1 MGEIPEFTTRPELA
15 GTFGM
20 VASTHWLASAAGLA
34 VLEHGGNA
42 FDAAVAAGLV
52 LQVTEPHLNGL
63 GGEVPVIAHHAG
75 RGETFV
81 LCGQGTAPAAATP
94 ETFASLGLDLVP
106 GSGLLAACVPG
117 AFGAW
122 MLLLRE
128 YGTLRLRDV
137 MGYCI
142 GYAASG
148 YPVLPAISWGIAS
161 VAELFRDYWP
171 SSAEVYL
178 PGGHVPAPGSLFAN
192 PALAATYQRILDE
205 AEAASHDRDGQIE
218 AARQVYYQG
227 FVAETIAAYVAS
239 TDVMD
244 VTGQPHRGLLSYFDL
259 AGWHP
264 RLEEP
269 LTYDVGGLTMCKTK
283 PWGQGPVFL
292 QQLAL
297 LDGFDLAAMGP
308 GTADYIHTVT
318 ECAKLAF
325 ADREAWYGDPDFTDV
340 PVKALLSAEYADAR
354 RRLVGPQA
362 SADLLPGAPEG
373 RSPTLPDFV
382 TRTFTG
388 NGDDVSVAP
397 SLDVEPPAPR
407 LDPGTG
413 EPTMRTSG
421 SDPHTPH
428 GGRDPKTASS
438 YRAGDTCH
446 LDVADRFGNMVSATP
461 SGGWLQSSPVIP
473 CLGFCLGTRAQMFTL
488 TPGLPATLAPG
499 KRPRTTLT
507 PSLALRDREPYM
519 AFGTPGGDQQDQW
532 SLLFFLNHLQ
542 FGMNLQ
548 QAIDFPSFHSAH
560 MPSSFYPRQAQPRV
574 LDVES
579 RVGAPVVEELRRRGH
594 LVNVRP
600 AWSLGRVSAVARR
613 NGVLYAAANPR
624 GMQGYAV
631 GR

>member
-1 MGEIPEFTTRPELA
+1 
-15 GTFGM
+15 
-20 VASTHWLASAAGLA
+20 V
-34 VLEHGGNA
+34 
-42 FDAAVAAGLV
+42 
-52 LQVTEPHLNGL
+52 EPHLNGL
-63 GGEVPVIAHHAG
+63 GGEVPVIAYQAG

-94 ETFASLGLDLVP
+94 EAFADLGLDLVP

-137 MGYCI
+137 IGYAI
-142 GYAASG
+142 GYAAAG
-148 YPVLPAISWGIAS
+148 YPLIPAISWGIAS
-161 VAELFRDYWP
+161 VADLFREHWP

-178 PGGHVPAPGSLFAN
+178 PGGHPPAPGSLFAN
-192 PALAATYQRILDE
+192 PALAATYQRILSE
-205 AEAASHDRDGQIE
+205 AEAASADRDEQIE
-218 AARQVYYQG
+218 AARRVYYEG
-227 FVAETIAAYVAS
+227 FVAETIAAYVSSAE
-239 TDVMD
+239 VMD
-244 VTGQPHRGLLSYFDL
+244 VTGRPHRGLLSYADL
-259 AGWHP
+259 ASWHP
-264 RLEEP
+264 RFEEP
-269 LTYDVGGLTMCKTK
+269 LTYDVGGLTVCKTK

-292 QQLAL
+292 QQLSL
-297 LDGFDLAAMGP
+297 LEGFDLAAMGP
-308 GTADYIHTVT
+308 GSADFMHTVT

-340 PVKALLSAEYADAR
+340 PVRALLSAEYAGAR
-354 RRLVGPQA
+354 RHLVGSQA
-362 SADLLPGAPEG
+362 SADLVPGSPDGRPPRLPG
-373 RSPTLPDFV
+373 FV
-382 TRTFTG
+382 TSAFRPGGGGRPGF
-388 NGDDVSVAP
+388 DMASVAP

-413 EPTMRTSG
+413 EPTMRSG
-421 SDPHTPH
+421 AP
-428 GGRDPKTASS
+428 GGPAASS

-473 CLGFCLGTRAQMFTL
+473 GLGFCLGTRAQMFTL
-488 TPGLPATLAPG
+488 TPGLPATIAPG

-507 PSLALRDREPYM
+507 PSLALRDREPYL

-532 SLLFFLNHLQ
+532 SLQVFLNHLH

-560 MPSSFYPRQAQPRV
+560 MPSSFYPREAQPRV

-579 RVGAPVVEELRRRGH
+579 RVDPAVIEELRRRGH

>member
-1 MGEIPEFTTRPELA
+1 MGDIPEFTTRPELA

-52 LQVTEPHLNGL
+52 LQVVEPHLNGL

-94 ETFASLGLDLVP
+94 EAFAGLGLDLVP

-128 YGTLRLRDV
+128 YGTLRLREV
-137 MGYCI
+137 MGYAI
-142 GYAASG
+142 GYAAGG
-148 YPVLPAISWGIAS
+148 YPLLPAISWGIAS
-161 VAELFRDYWP
+161 VAELFRDHWP

-178 PGGHVPAPGSLFAN
+178 PDGHVPAPGSLFAN
-192 PALAATYQRILDE
+192 RALAATYQRILHE
-205 AEAASHDRDGQIE
+205 AEAASHDRDEQIE
-218 AARQVYYQG
+218 AARRVYYEG

-239 TDVMD
+239 TEVMD
-244 VTGQPHRGLLSYFDL
+244 VTGRPHRGLLSYADL
-259 AGWHP
+259 AAWHP

-269 LTYDVGGLTMCKTK
+269 LTYDVGGLTVCKTK

-308 GTADYIHTVT
+308 GTADYLHTVT
-318 ECAKLAF
+318 ECGKLAF

-340 PVKALLSAEYADAR
+340 PVKALISGEYADAR
-354 RRLVGPQA
+354 RQLVGPEA
-362 SADLLPGAPEG
+362 SAELRPGAPDG
-373 RSPTLPDFV
+373 RPPRLPGFATGTV
-382 TRTFTG
+382 TG
-388 NGDDVSVAP
+388 NGDDGSVAP

-421 SDPHTPH
+421 PAGP
-428 GGRDPKTASS
+428 DPKIASS

-473 CLGFCLGTRAQMFTL
+473 GLGFCLGTRAQMFTL

-532 SLLFFLNHLQ
+532 SLLFFLNHLT

-579 RVGAPVVEELRRRGH
+579 RVGAGVIEELRRRGH